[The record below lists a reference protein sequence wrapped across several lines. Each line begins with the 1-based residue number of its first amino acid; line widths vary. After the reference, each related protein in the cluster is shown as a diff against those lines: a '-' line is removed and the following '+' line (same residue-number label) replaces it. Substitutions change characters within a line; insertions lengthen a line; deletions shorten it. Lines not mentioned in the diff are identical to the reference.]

1 MNTFTAGALIA
12 AASSALIAEA
22 PTWAWLALAGLIIVA
37 ALAAL
42 MLHNTKRKAERS
54 MENLRSD
61 MERRHREEMD
71 TLMKTMVSQMESAI
85 ARRAD
90 ARGAMPG
97 ATGMPVGQPGTV
109 PSQPYANAPA
119 GQPAAYTGQPS
130 GLPMG
135 RQGNA
140 PVGQPTAYGSQ
151 QTNMPMGQQGNIPA
165 AQPVAYGNQ
174 PMTVPMGQPAQAPVG
189 QPMGTQ
195 MGQPVNAPMGQMGG
209 AYGVQ
214 SGTMPGGQPAG
225 VPGTQPGTAS
235 GVQPGVSPSAS
246 AQPALGVPVRPASGP
261 AEKRGVPNTNPPA
274 PAMDDLPQDADIP
287 QIVDDNNAARVTA
300 HFDDHNMEVRTDGHR
315 FTMLMVDDNA
325 DMCRFVHDYFRG
337 VYNVFTAH
345 NGKQALEV
353 LAKQTDIDLVVSD
366 VTMPQMDGME
376 LCRRIKTDIRWSHIP
391 VILLTGLNNQQK
403 EMEGLK
409 LGADDYITK
418 PFNAEKLRLRVKS
431 LIEKKER
438 RQQQFREQVDVD
450 AKAITITSVDEE
462 FIQNAMRICEEHIA
476 DTEFSVEALGH
487 ELNLS
492 RTYLYKKLINITG
505 KSPNEFIRTIRMKR
519 GKQMLERDTMQIA
532 EISAALGYSSPKR
545 FTENFKLEYGKSPSE
560 YLREVRNRR

>member
-1 MNTFTAGALIA
+1 MKKRCRVKKNGCALCCILIFSLSLQRIIITKSNMNTFTAEAAVMTPGTVLTDMPAWVWAIIA
-12 AASSALIAEA
+12 VA
-22 PTWAWLALAGLIIVA
+22 TIVA
-37 ALAAL
+37 VAAWV
-42 MLHNTKRKAERS
+42 MLHNTKRKAEKS

-71 TLMKTMVSQMESAI
+71 LLMKSMVSQMESAI
-85 ARRAD
+85 AK
-90 ARGAMPG
+90 RGE
-97 ATGMPVGQPGTV
+97 
-109 PSQPYANAPA
+109 
-119 GQPAAYTGQPS
+119 
-130 GLPMG
+130 
-135 RQGNA
+135 
-140 PVGQPTAYGSQ
+140 
-151 QTNMPMGQQGNIPA
+151 A
-165 AQPVAYGNQ
+165 AQPQAA
-174 PMTVPMGQPAQAPVG
+174 PAAP
-189 QPMGTQ
+189 QE
-195 MGQPVNAPMGQMGG
+195 A
-209 AYGVQ
+209 
-214 SGTMPGGQPAG
+214 S
-225 VPGTQPGTAS
+225 GTQPAK
-235 GVQPGVSPSAS
+235 
-246 AQPALGVPVRPASGP
+246 PVVSGP
-261 AEKRGVPNTNPPA
+261 THPTVASSETRITANTNPPA
-274 PAMDDLPQDADIP
+274 PQVDIQPEEDLP
-287 QIVDDNNAARVTA
+287 QIVDDYNAAEVTA
-300 HFDDHNMEVRTDGHR
+300 QFDDQNMEVRTGGHR

-337 VYNVFTAH
+337 VYHVFTAS
-345 NGKQALEV
+345 NGVKALEV
-353 LAKQTDIDLVVSD
+353 LAQQDNIDLVVSD

-376 LCRRIKTDIRWSHIP
+376 LCRRIKTDLRWSHIP
-391 VILLTGLNNQQK
+391 VILLTGLNDQRK

-438 RQQQFREQVDVD
+438 RQQQFREQVDVE
-450 AKAITITSVDEE
+450 AKDITITSVDEV

-519 GKQMLERDTMQIA
+519 GKQMLEKDTMQIA

-560 YLREVRNRR
+560 YLREVRSQK